1 MKVLAT
7 WALAALM
14 ALGCSSEQEAARPH
28 GITAEVSSRIATV
41 VTVSW
46 TTDAA
51 SIGYVEYGPTEALGS
66 VTPLDESTR
75 EHRRAL
81 LGLKADTLYYYRVV
95 SLDGGASDVQ
105 SIRTGHLPL
114 RLPQLTIE
122 GNGHERFTIV
132 PVLGAGKAVTIIDP
146 DGDIVWY
153 HTEDRDLD
161 VYRARLSVDGETMIY
176 NAGSVSGDVSD
187 DAELVRVALDGSEM
201 GSIPVPLLAHDFVEH
216 PDGTLAAIV
225 VEYRDFDGE
234 PLRGDTIVEIDPN
247 SGAQTTVWSSWDCF
261 DPAEWTG
268 DDIAHGWTFANALD
282 YEPAAGVYYIGMRN
296 FSSIAKISPGGS
308 GCEWVLGLYG
318 ATMEFSPDS
327 EQFLH
332 QHQFD
337 LNGDR
342 LVVLDNDGDPRSE
355 MPVSRVL
362 EYQIDTAAN
371 VATQVWSYVSSPP
384 VYTFVLGEPTRLEN
398 GDTFI
403 NWSAAGQLERVTPS
417 GEAIWKLQSGASFAF
432 GFHTLALSLYPPGA
446 AYPPEQ

>member
-1 MKVLAT
+1 MKGLT
-7 WALAALM
+7 TSALAALA
-14 ALGCSSEQEAARPH
+14 ALGCSGEQEREGPH
-28 GITAEVSSRIATV
+28 GITAEVSQRIATV

-46 TTDAA
+46 LTDAA
-51 SIGYVEYGPTEALGS
+51 SIGYVEYGPTEEFGR
-66 VTPLDESTR
+66 VTPLAESTSK

-95 SLDGGASDVQ
+95 SLDGGSSDVQ
-105 SIRTGHLPL
+105 SIRTGNLPL
-114 RLPQLTIE
+114 GLPQLTLE
-122 GNGHERFTIV
+122 GNGHDLFTIV

-153 HTEDRDLD
+153 HKEDRDLD
-161 VYRARLSVDGETMIY
+161 FYRARLSVDGETLIY

-187 DAELVRVALDGSEM
+187 EAELVRVALDGSETS
-201 GSIPVPLLAHDFVEH
+201 SIPVPLLAHDFVEH

-225 VEYRDFDGE
+225 VEYRDFEGE
-234 PLRGDTIVEIDPN
+234 PLRGDTIVEIDPD

-282 YEPAAGVYYIGMRN
+282 YDPAEGVYYIGMRN
-296 FSSIAKISPGGS
+296 FSSIAKISPGGN

-318 ATMEFSPDS
+318 ATMEFSPES

-355 MPVSRVL
+355 PVSRVL

-371 VATQVWSYVSSPP
+371 RAAEVWSYVSSPP
-384 VYTFVLGEPTRLEN
+384 VYTFVGEPTRLED

-403 NWSAAGQLERVTPS
+403 NWSAAGQLERVTPN
-417 GEAIWKLQSGASFAF
+417 GEAIWKLQSGAGFAF
-432 GFHTLALSLYPPGA
+432 AFHTLAPSLYPPGA
-446 AYPPEQ
+446 SYPQEQ